1 MHTLSSATASFTH
14 AGRRRANQDA
24 VVVRR
29 LGDGSDLVAVADGM
43 GGHAAGEVASRMA
56 LEVLI
61 AELETGTPLRD
72 AVAAANTAL
81 YTRARERVEWHGMG
95 TTLVVLL
102 RSGSEFR
109 IANVG
114 DSRAYL
120 IDAGTIR
127 QITRDHSF
135 SAEAARAGTMS
146 ADEVAASPWRNA
158 LTRAIG
164 TDESVEVDVF
174 GPYAVQSQHAVLLCS
189 DGLYRT
195 VPDDVIRAY
204 LMGTTDLP
212 TASQA
217 LAALAYR
224 RGSDDNISLA
234 MVEFDLLPRRLPS
247 VTLPLA
253 IQIQTERTP
262 ATPVVRP
269 APRTGGSPAPPLPRS
284 LQRPQTGSRRRK
296 RGSGGRGGRTGIAI
310 LMLLVLATLGGVLW
324 WMATQG

>member
-43 GGHAAGEVASRMA
+43 GGHAAGEIASRMA

-61 AELETGTPLRD
+61 AELETGTPLRS

-81 YTRARERVEWHGMG
+81 YTRARERSEWHGMG

-102 RSGSEFR
+102 RTAGKFW

-120 IDAGTIR
+120 INAGDIR

-135 SAEAARAGTMS
+135 SAEAAQAGTMS
-146 ADEVAASPWRNA
+146 RDEVEASPWRNA

-164 TDESVEVDVF
+164 TDELVEVDVF
-174 GPYAVQSQHAVLLCS
+174 GPYPVQPQHAVLLCS
-189 DGLYRT
+189 DGLYRA
-195 VPDDVIRAY
+195 VPDDVIRTY
-204 LMGTTDLP
+204 LVGTTDLS
-212 TASQA
+212 TAAQA

-224 RGSDDNISLA
+224 RGSDDNISVA
-234 MVEFDLLPRRLPS
+234 VVEFDVLPRRLPP
-247 VTLPLA
+247 VTLPLP
-253 IQIQTERTP
+253 IQLQTQRAP
-262 ATPVVRP
+262 ATPVPPV
-269 APRTGGSPAPPLPRS
+269 PRSGTPAPPRPRS
-284 LQRPQTGSRRRK
+284 LQRTQTKGRRRR
-296 RGSGGRGGRTGIAI
+296 RGRTGLGGRTGIAM
-310 LMLLVLATLGGVLW
+310 LMVLVLATLGAVLW
-324 WMATQG
+324 WLAGQ